1 MEEARCLADGA
12 SVFVVDEGI
21 EEEGMPCERLNVVIG
36 NGGWY
41 EAGVALVK
49 DDFILCGAYLDV
61 VRTLEAHGD
70 DEGVVLNQIAMKT
83 LVDVHNA
90 DVEEVGIDD
99 ARCGFFL
106 DHIVGTVFVI
116 DLIAECLS
124 SEYGVELTRFTIKSR
139 AVVVEDAVDDI

>member
-21 EEEGMPCERLNVVIG
+21 EEEGMPCERLNVVIS

-41 EAGVALVK
+41 EAGIALVK

-61 VRTLEAHGD
+61 AVALQAHGD
-70 DEGVVLNQIAMKT
+70 DEGVVLNQIAMET
-83 LVDVHNA
+83 LVDVHYA

-99 ARCGFFL
+99 
-106 DHIVGTVFVI
+106 T
-116 DLIAECLS
+116 
-124 SEYGVELTRFTIKSR
+124 
-139 AVVVEDAVDDI
+139 